1 MAQALGKFSP
11 INPDE
16 SEVFAF
22 DFVKDLPFEDSIT
35 SIKSVTLVVASG
47 TDPNP
52 QSHVSGQDFDGTKV
66 SARLTGLLAGVTYV
80 FAVEVNTANANILEL
95 WGYIACV
102 PVP

>member
-1 MAQALGKFSP
+1 MAQALGKFSS

-22 DFVKDLPFEDSIT
+22 DFVKDLPFEDSIA
-35 SIKSVTLVVASG
+35 SIKSITLVVANG

-52 QSHVSGQDFDGTKV
+52 GSHITGQATADTTV

-80 FAVEVNTANANILEL
+80 FAAEVNTTNGNILEL